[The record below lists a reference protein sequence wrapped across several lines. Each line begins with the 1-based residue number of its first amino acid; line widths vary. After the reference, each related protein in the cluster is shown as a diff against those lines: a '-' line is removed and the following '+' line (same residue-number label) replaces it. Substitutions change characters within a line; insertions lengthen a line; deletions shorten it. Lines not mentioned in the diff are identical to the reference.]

1 MRHKFSQNV
10 ELAKRLRE
18 TGERE
23 IVCIDEDSFW
33 GMRFDDELGKMVGG
47 NNTGKILMKVRADLK
62 LAKEG
67 KEL

>member
-1 MRHKFSQNV
+1 MRHKFSQNE
-10 ELAKRLRE
+10 ELANRLRD

-62 LAKEG
+62 LAKEEE
-67 KEL
+67 K